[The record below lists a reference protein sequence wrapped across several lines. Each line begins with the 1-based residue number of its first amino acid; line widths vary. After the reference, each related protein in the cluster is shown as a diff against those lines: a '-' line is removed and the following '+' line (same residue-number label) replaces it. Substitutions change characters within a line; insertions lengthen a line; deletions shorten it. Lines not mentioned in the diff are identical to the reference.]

1 MNHFLKT
8 LLNLLQD
15 CFHYMFWFI
24 GCKACGIL
32 APQAGIEPTPV
43 ALEGEVL
50 ATTLQGS
57 PCGHFSIFTFF
68 VKLQGFPK

>member
-1 MNHFLKT
+1 
-8 LLNLLQD
+8 
-15 CFHYMFWFI
+15 MFWFI

-32 APQAGIEPTPV
+32 APQAGIEPTPE

-50 ATTLQGS
+50 TTTLQGS
-57 PCGHFSIFTFF
+57 PCGRFSIFIFF